1 MVSTLAT
8 CCPSAH
14 DHSQTPCRQKVWL
27 GHVEGEEVAKKG
39 SAGRASPLAEWP
51 PALRLFSHTTG
62 QIAVL
67 KKFGSY
73 LLLPLLSA
81 VCRAD
86 VWTDRICLI

>member
-27 GHVEGEEVAKKG
+27 GHGEGGEVAKRG

-51 PALRLFSHTTG
+51 PALRLFSHTTD

-67 KKFGSY
+67 KNSVAIY
-73 LLLPLLSA
+73 CSPSSLQCA
-81 VCRAD
+81 EQTCR
-86 VWTDRICLI
+86 LIEYV